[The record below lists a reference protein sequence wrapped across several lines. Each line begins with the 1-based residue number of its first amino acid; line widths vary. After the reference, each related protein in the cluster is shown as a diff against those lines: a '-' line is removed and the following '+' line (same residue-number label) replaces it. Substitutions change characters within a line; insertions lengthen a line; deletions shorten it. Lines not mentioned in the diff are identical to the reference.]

1 MTKKKYDIT
10 VSTYSEFVADHSD
23 TDNKQYAFAYMI
35 TIENKGT
42 VGAQLVTRHWVITDA
57 NEKLQEIH
65 GEGVVGEQPFLR
77 PGESFSY
84 TSNALLE
91 TPVGTM
97 RGNYGMLA
105 EDGTHF
111 NAQIKEF
118 TLSIPRTLH

>member
-10 VSTYSEFVADHSD
+10 VSAHSEFVADHSD
-23 TDNKQYAFAYMI
+23 VDNKQYAFAYMI
-35 TIENKGT
+35 TIENKGS
-42 VGAQLVTRHWVITDA
+42 VGAQLITRHWVITDA

-84 TSNALLE
+84 TSNTLLE

-97 RGNYGMLA
+97 RGDYGMLA
-105 EDGTHF
+105 EDGTRF
-111 NAQIKEF
+111 NAKVKEF

>member
-1 MTKKKYDIT
+1 MAKKKYDIT
-10 VSTYSEFVADHSD
+10 VSTCSEFIADHSD
-23 TDNKQYAFAYMI
+23 ADNQQYAFLYKI

-42 VGAQLVTRHWVITDA
+42 IGAQLVTRHWQITDA

-65 GEGVVGEQPFLR
+65 GEGVVGEQPFLK

-91 TPVGTM
+91 TPVGIM

-111 NAQIKEF
+111 NAKVKEF

>member
-1 MTKKKYDIT
+1 MAKKKYDIT
-10 VSTYSEFVADHSD
+10 VSTQSEFVADHSD
-23 TDNKQYAFAYMI
+23 MDNQQYAFAYMI

-57 NEKLQEIH
+57 NEKLQEVH
-65 GEGVVGEQPFLR
+65 GEGVVGEQPFLK

-105 EDGTHF
+105 EDGTRF
-111 NAQIKEF
+111 DAQVKEF
-118 TLSIPRTLH
+118 TLSIPRVLH